1 MMIHLF
7 VSIVNRIANHLIQNR
22 ISKTTLSRRP
32 RVQIQP
38 AEGDLFHMELKLL
51 RNAQEYSPN
60 IVAVEICRVR
70 PFSAYF
76 SRACGSSKIGPLP
89 LRSAGAANTANTL
102 FTHTHILSF
111 TTVSLLLALMADLC
125 LPLSAG
131 EDTFELHS
139 VQLELEAV
147 ERRIRELLEKQA
159 QLETSRADA
168 HKSGVSMQRAA
179 NTPTTFTPCVSL
191 HRPRAPGTRSSQTS
205 FTPATGNRGP
215 WVQQRKMRSRPRVT
229 TSPPPVFE
237 ISSHNRF
244 DPLCE
249 TERDAVIIGDSIVWH
264 VRATLAEGN
273 VHTHCF
279 PSARVVDVS
288 AQIPAILKDDES
300 IAAVVIHAGVND
312 TKLQQTETLKR
323 D

>member
-1 MMIHLF
+1 
-7 VSIVNRIANHLIQNR
+7 
-22 ISKTTLSRRP
+22 
-32 RVQIQP
+32 
-38 AEGDLFHMELKLL
+38 
-51 RNAQEYSPN
+51 
-60 IVAVEICRVR
+60 
-70 PFSAYF
+70 
-76 SRACGSSKIGPLP
+76 
-89 LRSAGAANTANTL
+89 
-102 FTHTHILSF
+102 
-111 TTVSLLLALMADLC
+111 MADLC

-147 ERRIRELLEKQA
+147 ERRIREQLEKQA
-159 QLETSRADA
+159 QLRKRKATLETSRADA
-168 HKSGVSMQRAA
+168 HKLTVSMQRAA

-279 PSARVVDVS
+279 PSARVDDVS

-312 TKLQQTETLKR
+312 TKLRQTETLKR

>member
-89 LRSAGAANTANTL
+89 LRSVGTANTANTL

-159 QLETSRADA
+159 QLRKRKATLETSRADA

-179 NTPTTFTPCVSL
+179 NTSTTFTPCVSL

-229 TSPPPVFE
+229 TSPPPVF
-237 ISSHNRF
+237 
-244 DPLCE
+244 DLLP
-249 TERDAVIIGDSIVWH
+249 
-264 VRATLAEGN
+264 
-273 VHTHCF
+273 
-279 PSARVVDVS
+279 
-288 AQIPAILKDDES
+288 
-300 IAAVVIHAGVND
+300 
-312 TKLQQTETLKR
+312 
-323 D
+323 